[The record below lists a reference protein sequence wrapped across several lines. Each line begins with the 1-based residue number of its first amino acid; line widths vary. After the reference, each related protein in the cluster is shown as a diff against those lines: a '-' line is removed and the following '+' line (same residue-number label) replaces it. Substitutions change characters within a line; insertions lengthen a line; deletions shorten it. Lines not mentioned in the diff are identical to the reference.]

1 MNKIYYIIYDQKNVS
16 YMCFMDAPLKPK
28 RVSTEDLYLRG
39 VKSKLD
45 PQHCHVY
52 IRKSSAISGP
62 DFDAIEVLDDN
73 QLHVN
78 NSRNHSR
85 RCSHNSTHGSN
96 DHMHRLS
103 VQLVDKGIILEIYR

>member
-1 MNKIYYIIYDQKNVS
+1 
-16 YMCFMDAPLKPK
+16 MDALLKPK

-78 NSRNHSR
+78 NSKNNSR
-85 RCSHNSTHGSN
+85 RCSHNSTHGSS

-103 VQLVDKGIILEIYR
+103 VQLVQKGTALVIFRYENHFLSILQLY